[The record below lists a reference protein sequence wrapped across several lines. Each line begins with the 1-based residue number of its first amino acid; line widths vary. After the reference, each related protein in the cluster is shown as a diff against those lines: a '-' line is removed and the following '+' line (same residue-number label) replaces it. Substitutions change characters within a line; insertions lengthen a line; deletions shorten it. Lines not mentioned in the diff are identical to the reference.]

1 MNATTLQHARSRRFR
16 LIISSAVVFVFFF
29 ITLATI
35 AYIRMVPKRT
45 VLGPLVTPGNPAL
58 WREDLRYLATQIPA
72 THKNA
77 FHSIA
82 RSDFDYL
89 VASLESRIS
98 SLNTNETVVG
108 FMALAASI
116 GDGHTRIAVPPNFH
130 AYPLE
135 LYWFGGTLRVIRA
148 SPEYR
153 RALGAKVLEI
163 GNLKTEDAYRAVA
176 GLIPQGENE
185 LWLRRVSPSLLVCA
199 EILHGLHLT
208 PTADGARYGFEDDSG
223 NPFYVDFKVQNLS
236 QAGNEPDWPS
246 VEGKRPLYQQHPA
259 ESVWFS
265 YLADPQIL
273 YVQYNLA
280 PTYWESYRSAKK
292 VLEVLDHKPV
302 NALIIDLRLNRG
314 GDFTKFKWVF
324 LAQLI
329 KRRFHQQCFA
339 CPREINTP
347 PKLYVA
353 IGRETY
359 SAGLM
364 NAIELKDEAAACLV
378 GEPSGGR
385 PNQYGEDRSFML
397 PNSHLVVFVSTR
409 YYRLVQRD
417 TPALMPEQRIDTTW
431 KDFTAGDDPVLD
443 WIIADS
449 KNP

>member
-1 MNATTLQHARSRRFR
+1 
-16 LIISSAVVFVFFF
+16 
-29 ITLATI
+29 LA
-35 AYIRMVPKRT
+35 
-45 VLGPLVTPGNPAL
+45 
-58 WREDLRYLATQIPA
+58 
-72 THKNA
+72 
-77 FHSIA
+77 
-82 RSDFDYL
+82 
-89 VASLESRIS
+89 
-98 SLNTNETVVG
+98 
-108 FMALAASI
+108 
-116 GDGHTRIAVPPNFH
+116 
-130 AYPLE
+130 
-135 LYWFGGTLRVIRA
+135 FGGRQA
-148 SPEYR
+148 
-153 RALGAKVLEI
+153 
-163 GNLKTEDAYRAVA
+163 
-176 GLIPQGENE
+176 
-185 LWLRRVSPSLLVCA
+185 
-199 EILHGLHLT
+199 
-208 PTADGARYGFEDDSG
+208 TA
-223 NPFYVDFKVQNLS
+223 
-236 QAGNEPDWPS
+236 
-246 VEGKRPLYQQHPA
+246 LYQQHPA

-265 YLADPQIL
+265 YLADQQIL

-280 PTYWESYRSAKK
+280 PTYWESYRSAKN

-324 LAQLI
+324 LAHLI

-431 KDFTAGDDPVLD
+431 KDFRQEMIPYWIGSLLTVRIRKRDVGIRAVAGWDGKQENGSVT
-443 WIIADS
+443 
-449 KNP
+449 